1 MLLEE
6 GKQLL
11 GGAVN
16 GQTPG
21 VHALSLYGGG
31 GGEKGGVKGGA
42 GGARGGGGGGGATGE
57 RGAWSFCGRGQLVMG
72 GANGRA

>member
-1 MLLEE
+1 MPPPRGKFGAICPPPYLGNGVSEAVMLLEE
-6 GKQLL
+6 GKQFL

-31 GGEKGGVKGGA
+31 GG
-42 GGARGGGGGGGATGE
+42 
-57 RGAWSFCGRGQLVMG
+57 
-72 GANGRA
+72 ANRWV